1 MRKEEIEALGG
12 GSNVFSAF
20 YDRLKETRDYH
31 KQFAGYHA
39 PLSDEF
45 LRQYRDGKPPEFS
58 GEEASGRYL
67 DLHAHHRQFQNA
79 PFGSKDCEYIAY
91 LSVVGDFEP
100 IPREKKFTK
109 AYEEYL
115 SGLVGYLRGFH
126 ARVKP
131 LVFLDTVTRKAE
143 EEFEERWASGAIPGW
158 EDKGLV
164 AVKSNADVVDLDAFN
179 SAAEMETA
187 VGTDKIKEALASMG
201 LKQGGTP
208 EQRRDRLWSTR
219 GKSPGEIDKK
229 LFAKGAVC
237 AGSDVADAKKKEE
250 RAKGVA
256 RAEGTVETLL
266 EHLRQQLEA
275 TKGNVEKKATLSL
288 AELEAEAEEDDDW
301 VEEEAEDEE
310 EEIYNPLKLPM
321 GWDGKPIPY
330 WLYKLHGLN
339 LEFTCEICGNYSYWG
354 RRAYERHFK
363 EFRHQHGMRC
373 LNIPNTKA
381 FAEVRPSSFF
391 VWPWAFFTLVRPVIT
406 RVTYSVSYVYINS
419 PAIIVL
425 TFLPSVTGPNGA
437 IFNFMV
443 FPTCVSLRTCLLY
456 FFWAGGCLAFVTIPP
471 IISSFGVARLM
482 VGSVLL
488 FVAI

>member
-1 MRKEEIEALGG
+1 MYEDADGVRKEEIEALGG

-164 AVKSNADVVDLDAFN
+164 AVKSNADAVDLDAFN

-301 VEEEAEDEE
+301 VEEEEEDEE

-373 LNIPNTKA
+373 LGIPNTKA

-391 VWPWAFFTLVRPVIT
+391 VWRFLVFRVPGSAAFGDAALEHLRDGVDGHTALGTDSREAHALGP
-406 RVTYSVSYVYINS
+406 RK
-419 PAIIVL
+419 PA
-425 TFLPSVTGPNGA
+425 T
-437 IFNFMV
+437 
-443 FPTCVSLRTCLLY
+443 
-456 FFWAGGCLAFVTIPP
+456 
-471 IISSFGVARLM
+471 
-482 VGSVLL
+482 
-488 FVAI
+488 